1 MLRPALFGFVTSVLG
16 RAVQAPLD
24 STPPWQSEQL
34 AQSQAILGQDH
45 WHPAEWDV
53 LQLPNPNHT
62 DHLVFETVHSLL
74 QHWPNTRMRNG
85 HNIVPGVIPKGTPLY
100 HGRSDETLPQGPEWT
115 SLDAEH
121 AYYFCQDRT
130 YYPSQDRCWYFT
142 LVATRPLNI
151 VYFDGYSAAKMD
163 YGSLDTQDLL
173 VWGESSK
180 ENMWDET
187 GRIERLC
194 EWAVDLGVDALIRM
208 EMGFE
213 VMLCNFT
220 SGVRLAS
227 SAKLRP
233 GGLPPLMSGL
243 VTFETMHAGSWHNYF
258 PGETRIQ
265 LDLPR
270 LISFYDTQLV
280 PSLVPIRVGQERW
293 DHRVGNI
300 SKYDLSI
307 VKSKLE
313 ADLISPPIRSSGI
326 DWQSLL
332 HVLVDRFADRLEL
345 TRYLLTFPAAEPAD
359 IINFANKTQI
369 QLRTM
374 LAPYLLLPAAPSD
387 PTDEAALDWTVPMY
401 KSCATSH
408 ASFTESELDG
418 MTESEALILRAVR
431 GTNREI
437 CRVLTKMWAA
447 GVYAGIDIKQNTKEV
462 LDVVEITRLQSTW
475 LDDLNGLMGWLDWS
489 VWVKCD
495 PGCSPEEMCF
505 LPTWPF
511 GFPLEGFPDTGLPY
525 EVVITPDP
533 NEWVRPHPRC
543 IPRFEPFAF

>member
-1 MLRPALFGFVTSVLG
+1 
-16 RAVQAPLD
+16 
-24 STPPWQSEQL
+24 
-34 AQSQAILGQDH
+34 
-45 WHPAEWDV
+45 
-53 LQLPNPNHT
+53 
-62 DHLVFETVHSLL
+62 
-74 QHWPNTRMRNG
+74 
-85 HNIVPGVIPKGTPLY
+85 
-100 HGRSDETLPQGPEWT
+100 
-115 SLDAEH
+115 
-121 AYYFCQDRT
+121 
-130 YYPSQDRCWYFT
+130 
-142 LVATRPLNI
+142 
-151 VYFDGYSAAKMD
+151 MD
-163 YGSLDTQDLL
+163 FGSLDTQDLL
-173 VWGESSK
+173 VWRESSK

-194 EWAVDLGVDALIRM
+194 EWAVDLGVDALISLFLSFDPLLQNTHRM
-208 EMGFE
+208 
-213 VMLCNFT
+213 T
-220 SGVRLAS
+220 SKA
-227 SAKLRP
+227 
-233 GGLPPLMSGL
+233 GL
-243 VTFETMHAGSWHNYF
+243 VTFETMHAGFWHNYF

-265 LDLPR
+265 LDLSR

-300 SKYDLSI
+300 SRYDRSI

-313 ADLISPPIRSSGI
+313 ADLTSPPIRSSGI

-345 TRYLLTFPAAEPAD
+345 THYLLTFPAAEPAD

-418 MTESEALILRAVR
+418 MTESEAFVLRAVR

-447 GVYAGIDIKQNTKEV
+447 GVYTGIDIKQNTKEV
-462 LDVVEITRLQSTW
+462 LDAVEINCLQSTW

-489 VWVKCD
+489 VRVKCD
-495 PGCSPEEMCF
+495 PGCSPELMNNRQEMCF

-511 GFPLEGFPDTGLPY
+511 GFPLEGFPVTGLPY

-533 NEWVRPHPRC
+533 NKWVRSHPRC